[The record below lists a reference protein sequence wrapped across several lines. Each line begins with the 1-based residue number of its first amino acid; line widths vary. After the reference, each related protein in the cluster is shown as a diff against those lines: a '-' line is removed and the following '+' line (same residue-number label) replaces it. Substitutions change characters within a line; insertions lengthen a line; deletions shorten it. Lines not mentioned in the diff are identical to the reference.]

1 MLKIDSWALN
11 GLDSRVAGKLLL
23 QQMYE
28 ELTGEEMP
36 PIGKMPRGKPYFQ
49 EGGLHFSI
57 THTKTTV
64 FCAISDVPV
73 GLDAEDITRTVN
85 PSLAEKILSPYEY
98 AQYEAVDEACK
109 NEALLRFWV
118 LKEAEVKCSGLGLRG
133 YPNHT
138 AFDLDDPRVQQIGG
152 CLVAVIQEEAAQIQD
167 DTAPRDDAA
176 FGEEDDAL

>member
-1 MLKIDSWALN
+1 MFKLDHWPLN

-23 QQMYE
+23 ARMYE

-36 PIGKMPRGKPYFQ
+36 LIEKAPRGKPYFP
-49 EGGLHFSI
+49 GSNLHFSI

-64 FCAISDVPV
+64 FCAISDAEI
-73 GLDAEDITRTVN
+73 GIDAEDLDRKVS
-85 PSLAEKILSPYEY
+85 PALAQKILSPYEY
-98 AQYEAVDEACK
+98 AQYEALPEEEQ

-138 AFDLDDPRVQQIGG
+138 RFDLDDPRVQKLTG
-152 CLVAVIQEEAAQIQD
+152 CMVAVIQAEEPQVED
-167 DTAPRDDAA
+167 ETTPRE
-176 FGEEDDAL
+176 EEDAL

>member
-1 MLKIDSWALN
+1 MLKLDFWPLN

-23 QQMYE
+23 DQMYE

-36 PIGKMPRGKPYFQ
+36 PIEKAPRGKPYFP
-49 EGGLHFSI
+49 GSDLHFSI

-64 FCAISDVPV
+64 FCAIADRQI
-73 GLDAEDITRTVN
+73 GIDAEDLNRKVSPT
-85 PSLAEKILSPYEY
+85 LAHKILSPAEY
-98 AQYEAVDEACK
+98 AQYEQVPEADR

-138 AFDLDDPRVQQIGG
+138 EFSLDDPRVQKLGG
-152 CLVAVIQEEAAQIQD
+152 CMVAVICAGDPQVEDHTAPQEEA
-167 DTAPRDDAA
+167 
-176 FGEEDDAL
+176 DAL

>member
-1 MLKIDSWALN
+1 MFKLDHWPLN

-23 QQMYE
+23 ARMYE

-36 PIGKMPRGKPYFQ
+36 LIEKAPRGKPYFP
-49 EGGLHFSI
+49 GSNLHFSI

-64 FCAISDVPV
+64 FCAISDAEI
-73 GLDAEDITRTVN
+73 GIDAEDLDRKVS
-85 PSLAEKILSPYEY
+85 PALAQKILSPYEY
-98 AQYEAVDEACK
+98 AQYEALPEEEQ

-138 AFDLDDPRVQQIGG
+138 RFDLDDPRVQKLAG
-152 CLVAVIQEEAAQIQD
+152 CMVAVIQAEEPQVED
-167 DTAPRDDAA
+167 ETTPRE
-176 FGEEDDAL
+176 EEDAL